1 MNEKQPWTGIAPSP
15 TVLAHLDY
23 EEVTALALLS
33 WSSAV
38 NCPVT
43 SADVAD
49 LKDRDGN
56 RLGREEA
63 QEIVKHLSE
72 LKIVSVFG
80 MSNERPMSIRLGGFQ
95 PRVPR
100 RFLNDRRP
108 AMATARSVPP
118 PRRPD
123 APRKSGAPHKSGG
136 TPPWVLK
143 ERRVETG
150 LEITVRTPSY
160 VQGEAA
166 ALRSEQVSVE
176 GGAYHDD
183 RVGAARVRLG
193 ILLKRISLY
202 ERWLKDEPTHPS
214 LAAALEKKRK
224 AVPEMEF
231 QIERA
236 KVKQAELEDGELEDG
251 EQRAG

>member
-15 TVLAHLDY
+15 TVLARLDY
-23 EEVTALALLS
+23 EEMAILALLS
-33 WSSAV
+33 WSTAT
-38 NCPVT
+38 NRPVT
-43 SADVAD
+43 SADVAG
-49 LKDRDGN
+49 LADRDGKKI
-56 RLGREEA
+56 GATEA
-63 QEIVKHLSE
+63 REIVHSLMDM
-72 LKIVSVFG
+72 KIVSVFG
-80 MSNERPMSIRLGGFQ
+80 MNNDRPMSVRLGGFQ
-95 PRVPR
+95 SRTPR
-100 RFLNDRRP
+100 RFMEDRRP
-108 AMATARSVPP
+108 GGQAPRSVPS
-118 PRRPD
+118 PRRPEPQRKPGGG
-123 APRKSGAPHKSGG
+123 PRKQGG

-150 LEITVRTPSY
+150 LEITGRTPSY

-183 RVGAARVRLG
+183 LVGAARVRLG

-214 LAAALEKKRK
+214 LAAVLEKKRK

-236 KVKQAELEDGELEDG
+236 KVKQAELESSD
-251 EQRAG
+251 AV